1 MYAIGTSNLHY
12 RFVRNFC
19 NAYVDVKINYSTTM
33 LRKILIDVPLRG
45 VGTCIELFLFIPLLL
60 MIILRLIFNV
70 FQ

>member
-33 LRKILIDVPLRG
+33 LQKILVDVPLRG
-45 VGTCIELFLFIPLLL
+45 VASRRNLHRTISLYTTVVNDYSTIN
-60 MIILRLIFNV
+60 I
-70 FQ
+70 